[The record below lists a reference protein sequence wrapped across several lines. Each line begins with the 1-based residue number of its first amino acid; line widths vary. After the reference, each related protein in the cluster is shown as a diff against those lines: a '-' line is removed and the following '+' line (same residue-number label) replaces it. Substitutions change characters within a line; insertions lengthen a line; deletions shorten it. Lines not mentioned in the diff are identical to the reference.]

1 MKCRDATRT
10 LSAAQERPLVL
21 GEQVALQLHLA
32 MCSSCRNFRRQVTF
46 LRQSMQAYA
55 RRTGEGPDAVSAEDR
70 DASQ

>member
-1 MKCRDATRT
+1 MNCRKATRT
-10 LSAAQERPLVL
+10 LSEAQERPLAV
-21 GEQVALQLHLA
+21 GEQVALRLHLA

-55 RRTGEGPDAVSAEDR
+55 RLDDDPDQDSAGDR